1 METQAILE
9 REVLQIPNTPEELLD
24 ETRRDLGARADEILG
39 YKPLQQSPNV
49 AASLH
54 NKRTQLAKTFARLEI
69 KPFTAGSVER
79 YKKCEVRKHQDR
91 KGSAI
96 LCITS
101 GVIAVV
107 GLIVV
112 QSLLVNYKVP
122 APAIM
127 ALVGILAYLAV
138 VIGSSLA
145 MISAFWAVLP
155 DRWSWSTVPI
165 HRYTLPTIPD
175 DVLETAIA
183 VKKEC
188 PWVEMEIELLS
199 LSNQVDDPFLVVR
212 LDGGGGMERYH
223 IAVWDEPGFKASFR

>member
-1 METQAILE
+1 MGNQVILE
-9 REVLQIPNTPEELLD
+9 RKEIIIPDTPKELLD
-24 ETRRDLGARADEILG
+24 CVRKDLETRAAEVLD
-39 YKPLQQSPNV
+39 YKPFQQPPNA

-54 NKRTQLAKTFARLEI
+54 NKRLQLAKTFAQLEI
-69 KPFTAGSVER
+69 KPFTADSVER
-79 YKKCEVRKHQDR
+79 YKKCELRKHQDR

-96 LCITS
+96 FCITS
-101 GVIAVV
+101 GVIAAV
-107 GLIVV
+107 GVIVI
-112 QSLLVNYKVP
+112 QSLLVDHKFP
-122 APAIM
+122 GTAIM
-127 ALVGILAYLAV
+127 VLAGILAYLAT

-145 MISAFWAVLP
+145 MISAFWVVLP

-188 PWVEMEIELLS
+188 PWVKMEIEMLS

-212 LDGGGGMERYH
+212 DGIERYH
-223 IAVWDEPGFKASFR
+223 IAVWDEPSFKAEFN